1 MLYSVYRQTV
11 RTVSCYA
18 VSADRLYVLCHVIQC
33 LQTDCTYCVMLYSV
47 CRQTVCTV
55 SCYVIQC
62 LQTDCTYCVMLCSV
76 CRQTVCTV
84 SCYAVSA
91 DRLYVLCHVMQCLQ
105 TDCTYCVMLY
115 NVCRQTVPLHI
126 YIHPS
131 IKQLLHFICRITF
144 ILCLVL
150 HDFA

>member
-62 LQTDCTYCVMLCSV
+62 LRKDSTYCVMLYSV
-76 CRQTVCTV
+76 CRQTVFF
-84 SCYAVSA
+84 
-91 DRLYVLCHVMQCLQ
+91 LY
-105 TDCTYCVMLY
+105 
-115 NVCRQTVPLHI
+115 
-126 YIHPS
+126 
-131 IKQLLHFICRITF
+131 TF
-144 ILCLVL
+144 ILHAPLLDSNTTCNCVFFLHYMTTDYSIYRLVL
-150 HDFA
+150 QLLGYFWSL